1 MRNKTTCTHKVL
13 VTSETFEPMD
23 IHREP
28 LSVSLCDIDTIIR
41 AVAARAPKEGYKM
54 SLVGRDQSVVIEA
67 VNQGID
73 SHLEGCFLPDRG
85 DSYQFVT
92 PKGIEGRI
100 SGQRLECRVSPES
113 LPVLVRRLLESD
125 KDEAMQL
132 ASAIADTLD
141 IECI

>member
-1 MRNKTTCTHKVL
+1 MNRTTCTNKVL
-13 VTSETFEPMD
+13 STVAAFTMNEP
-23 IHREP
+23 IS
-28 LSVSLCDIDTIIR
+28 LSLCDTDAIIR
-41 AVAARAPKEGYKM
+41 AVAARAPKDGYKM

-92 PKGIEGRI
+92 PKGIEGRV
-100 SGQRLECRVSPES
+100 SGKRLECLVSPKS

-125 KDEAMQL
+125 KEEAMQL

-141 IECI
+141 IEVV